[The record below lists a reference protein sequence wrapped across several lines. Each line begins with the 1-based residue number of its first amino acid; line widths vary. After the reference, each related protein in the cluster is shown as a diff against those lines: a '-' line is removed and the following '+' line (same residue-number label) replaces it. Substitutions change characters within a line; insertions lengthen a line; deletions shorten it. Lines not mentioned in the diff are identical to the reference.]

1 MVPSSL
7 QLYVTFMKAF
17 RDVVN
22 KCLKMTLAEDWE
34 ASITNFSTILDDMK
48 PTFNTIESVK
58 YHIMRVCLMYSLI
71 SIAYICLVR
80 STLFR
85 LSSC

>member
-1 MVPSSL
+1 MEQLEVLVPSSL

-34 ASITNFSTILDDMK
+34 ASITTFSAVLDDMK
-48 PTFNTIESVK
+48 ATINTIENVK
-58 YHIMRVCLMYSLI
+58 YHIMRVNLI
-71 SIAYICLVR
+71 
-80 STLFR
+80 
-85 LSSC
+85 

>member
-1 MVPSSL
+1 MEQLEVMVPSSL

-48 PTFNTIESVK
+48 ATFNTIENVK

-71 SIAYICLVR
+71 YIAYI
-80 STLFR
+80 
-85 LSSC
+85 